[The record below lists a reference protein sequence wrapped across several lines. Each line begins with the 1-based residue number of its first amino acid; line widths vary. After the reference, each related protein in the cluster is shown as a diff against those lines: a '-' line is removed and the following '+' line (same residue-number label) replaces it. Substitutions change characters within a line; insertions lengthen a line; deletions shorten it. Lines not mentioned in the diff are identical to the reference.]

1 MLDEIFSG
9 VSVVDCD
16 SHWTEPPDLWT
27 SRAPAH
33 LRDRMPKVAERDGVQ
48 LWHVGDVML
57 GPIGL
62 SVVRKSGAKAFG
74 KLFLPHIDQL
84 HAAAYD
90 PVARLE
96 LLDALGIGT
105 QIVYPNVAGFA
116 SARFLEITDRE
127 VRDACVSIYN
137 DAAAELQAAS
147 GGRLRPQAIL
157 PFWDRTATLAEMR
170 RARTELKLTGF
181 TITDAPE
188 RIGLPDYGDPSWN
201 PFWETATELATPLNF
216 HIAAA
221 GTELFT
227 SAPWPSLGPECRMA
241 VGGALLYLDNARM
254 ITNLLYSDV
263 LERYPA
269 LRFVSVESGLGW
281 IPFLLE
287 ACEYQWDQMVP
298 TEVKHHELRPTE
310 KFRRNISACFWFE
323 REGPA
328 RLIDKIGAG
337 NVLFETDF
345 PHPTCLYPHAREHL
359 RDVLGGLSASVRR
372 SVLHDNAAR
381 LYGIGEQ
388 ARAVN

>member
-1 MLDEIFSG
+1 MSNEIFPG

-27 SRAPAH
+27 SRAPVQ
-33 LRDRMPKVAERDGVQ
+33 LRERMPHVVERDGMQ
-48 LWHVGDVML
+48 LWQVGDLTL

-62 SVVRKSGAKAFG
+62 SVVRRDGGKAYG
-74 KLFLPHIDQL
+74 KLFLPHIEQL
-84 HAAAYD
+84 HPAAYD
-90 PVARLE
+90 PRARLE
-96 LLDALGIGT
+96 LLDQLGITT

-116 SARFLEITDRE
+116 SARFLEIADPV
-127 VRDACVSIYN
+127 VRSACVEIYN
-137 DAAAELQAAS
+137 DAAAELQATTK
-147 GGRLRPQAIL
+147 GRLRPQAIL
-157 PFWDRTATLAEMR
+157 PFWDRAATIAEMR
-170 RARTELKLTGF
+170 RARQLGLSGF

-201 PFWETATELATPLNF
+201 SFWETAVELRTPLNF

-221 GTELFT
+221 GTELFS
-227 SAPWPSLGPECRMA
+227 SAPWKSLGPECRMA

-263 LERYPA
+263 LERYPE
-269 LRFVSVESGLGW
+269 LQFVSVESGLGW

-298 TEVKHHELRPTE
+298 TEVKHHESRPTE

-328 RLIDKIGAG
+328 RLIERIGAG

-359 RDVLGGLSASVRR
+359 RAVLGGLDAPVRR
-372 SVLHDNAAR
+372 SVLYDNAAR
-381 LYGIGEQ
+381 LYGIGQ
-388 ARAVN
+388 H

>member
-1 MLDEIFSG
+1 MLNEIFPG
-9 VSVVDCD
+9 IAVVDCD

-27 SRAPAH
+27 SRAPAR
-33 LRDRMPKVAERDGVQ
+33 LRGRMPMVHEHDGAQ
-48 LWHVGDVML
+48 IWRVGDVTL

-62 SVVRKSGAKAFG
+62 SVVRRGGEKTLG
-74 KLFLPHIDQL
+74 KLFLPHIDML
-84 HAAAYD
+84 HAACYE
-90 PVARLE
+90 PKARLA
-96 LLDALGIGT
+96 LLDQLGIGT
-105 QIVYPNVAGFA
+105 QIIYPNVAGFA
-116 SARFLEITDRE
+116 SARFLEINDHEIRN
-127 VRDACVSIYN
+127 ACVSIYN
-137 DAAAELQAAS
+137 DAAAELQADS

-157 PFWDRTATLAEMR
+157 PFWDQAATIAEMR
-170 RARTELKLTGF
+170 RAREQLGLSGF

-188 RIGLPDYGDPSWN
+188 RIGLPDYGNPYWN
-201 PFWETATELATPLNF
+201 PFWETAVGLGTPLNF

-227 SAPWPSLGPECRMA
+227 SAPWQSLGPECRMA

-254 ITNLLYSDV
+254 MTNLLYSDV
-263 LERYPA
+263 LERHPG

-310 KFRRNISACFWFE
+310 KFRRNIFACFWFE

-328 RLIDKIGAG
+328 RLIDRIGAD
-337 NVLFETDF
+337 NLLFETDF

-359 RDVLGGLSASVRR
+359 REVLGPLSDRVRR
-372 SVLHDNAAR
+372 SLLHDNAAR
-381 LYGIGEQ
+381 LYGL
-388 ARAVN
+388 

>member
-1 MLDEIFSG
+1 MSNEIFPG
-9 VSVVDCD
+9 ISVVDCD

-27 SRAPAH
+27 SRAPVG
-33 LRDRMPKVAERDGVQ
+33 LRDRMPHVVEQNGMQIWR
-48 LWHVGDVML
+48 VGDLTL

-62 SVVRKSGAKAFG
+62 SVVKRGGEKAFG

-84 HAAAYD
+84 HPASYD
-90 PVARLE
+90 PHARLE
-96 LLDALGIGT
+96 MLDQLGIGT
-105 QIVYPNVAGFA
+105 QIIYPNVAGFA
-116 SARFLEITDRE
+116 SAHFKDVADAAVRE
-127 VRDACVSIYN
+127 ACVEIYN
-137 DAAAELQAAS
+137 DAAAELQRTT
-147 GGRLRPQAIL
+147 GGRMRPQAIL
-157 PFWDRTATLAEMR
+157 PFWDRAATLKEMR
-170 RARTELKLTGF
+170 RAHSIGLSGF

-188 RIGLPDYGDPSWN
+188 RIGLPDYGDHSWN
-201 PFWETATELATPLNF
+201 EFWETAVDLNAPLNF

-221 GTELFT
+221 GAELFT
-227 SAPWPSLGPECRMA
+227 TAPWPSLGPECRMA

-254 ITNLLYSDV
+254 ITNLMYSDV
-263 LERYPA
+263 LERYPG

-298 TEVKHHELRPTE
+298 TEVRHHELRPTE

-328 RLIDKIGAG
+328 RLIDRIGAS

-359 RDVLGGLSASVRR
+359 RAVLGGLSPAVRQ

-381 LYGIGEQ
+381 LYGIGQ
-388 ARAVN
+388 AALH

>member
-1 MLDEIFSG
+1 MLNEIFAG

-27 SRAPAH
+27 SRAPAR
-33 LRDRMPKVAERDGVQ
+33 LRDRMPKVTERDGVQ
-48 LWHVGDVML
+48 LWHVGDVTL

-62 SVVRKSGAKAFG
+62 SVVRRGGDKAYG
-74 KLFLPHIDQL
+74 QLFLPHIEQL
-84 HAAAYD
+84 HPASYD
-90 PVARLE
+90 AKARLE

-116 SARFLEITDRE
+116 SARFVEITDRA
-127 VRDACVSIYN
+127 VRDACVGIYN
-137 DAAAELQAAS
+137 DAAAELQEAS

-157 PFWDRTATLAEMR
+157 PFWDRAATLVEMR
-170 RARTELKLTGF
+170 RARTQLGLSGF

-188 RIGLPDYGDPSWN
+188 RIGLPDYGDASWN
-201 PFWETATELATPLNF
+201 PFWETAIELQTPLNF

-263 LERYPA
+263 LERYPE
-269 LRFVSVESGLGW
+269 LRFVSVESGIGW

-298 TEVKHHELRPTE
+298 TEVKDHELRPTE
-310 KFRRNISACFWFE
+310 KFRRNIFACFWFE

-328 RLIDKIGAG
+328 RMIERIGAG

-359 RDVLGGLSASVRR
+359 RDVLGGLSASVRQ

-381 LYGIGEQ
+381 LYGIGGQ
-388 ARAVN
+388 AAALR

>member
-1 MLDEIFSG
+1 MATEIFPDIA
-9 VSVVDCD
+9 VIDCD
-16 SHWTEPPDLWT
+16 SHWTEPPELWT
-27 SRAPAH
+27 SRAPIA
-33 LRDRMPKVAERDGVQ
+33 LREKMPHVVEQDGMQ
-48 LWHVGDVML
+48 LWQVGDLTL

-62 SVVRKSGAKAFG
+62 SVVRRDGGKQFG
-74 KLFLPHIDQL
+74 KLFLPHLEQL
-84 HAAAYD
+84 HPAAYD
-90 PVARLE
+90 AGARLE
-96 LLDALGIGT
+96 LLDELGIDT

-116 SARFLEITDRE
+116 SARFLEITDAAVRE
-127 VRDACVSIYN
+127 ACVEIYN
-137 DAAAELQAAS
+137 DAAAELQQQS

-157 PFWDRTATLAEMR
+157 PFWDRDATLAEMR
-170 RARTELKLTGF
+170 RSHGLGLTGF

-201 PFWETATELATPLNF
+201 PFWETAIELGTPLNF

-221 GTELFT
+221 GAELFT
-227 SAPWPSLGPECRMA
+227 SGPWTSLGPECRMA

-328 RLIDKIGAG
+328 RLIDRVGAG

-345 PHPTCLYPHAREHL
+345 PHPTCLYPYAREHL
-359 RDVLGGLSASVRR
+359 QAVLGGLDEAVRR
-372 SVLHDNAAR
+372 AALHDNAAR
-381 LYGIGEQ
+381 LYGIG
-388 ARAVN
+388 

>member
-1 MLDEIFSG
+1 MPA
-9 VSVVDCD
+9 V
-16 SHWTEPPDLWT
+16 TE
-27 SRAPAH
+27 RNG
-33 LRDRMPKVAERDGVQ
+33 MQ
-48 LWHVGDVML
+48 LWHVGDVEL

-62 SVVRKSGAKAFG
+62 SVVRKSGDKAFG

-90 PVARLE
+90 PKARLE
-96 LLDALGIGT
+96 LLDQLGIGT

-116 SARFLEITDRE
+116 SARFLEIRDDE
-127 VRDACVSIYN
+127 VRNACVTLYN
-137 DAAAELQAAS
+137 DAAAELQSAS

-157 PFWDRTATLAEMR
+157 PFWNQRATLKEMR
-170 RARTELKLTGF
+170 RARTQLGLSGF
-181 TITDAPE
+181 TISDAPE

-201 PFWETATELATPLNF
+201 PFWETAIELKTPLNF

-227 SAPWPSLGPECRMA
+227 SAPWQSLGPECRMA

-328 RLIDKIGAG
+328 RLIEKIGAD

-359 RDVLGGLSASVRR
+359 RDVLGGLSGEVRR

-381 LYGIGEQ
+381 LYGIGESIV
-388 ARAVN
+388 ASH